1 MGRPPPPDTLPPL
14 ERLVAVLRRLLEP
27 DGCPWDRA
35 QTHRSL
41 KPYLV
46 EETYELLDAID
57 REDDAA
63 IREELGD
70 VLLQVVFH
78 AELARAAGR
87 WDLDD
92 VARGIA
98 DKVVRR
104 HPHVFGEGAVARTP
118 SEVERRWDE
127 IKRAE
132 TRRSS
137 LLAGIPA
144 GLPMLRQA
152 AKLGE
157 RAARIGFDW
166 PDAAGVRGKVD
177 EELAELDAART
188 AGDNEAIRKEL
199 GDILFTLAQLARHL
213 HHDPEEALR
222 EAAGRFRARFA
233 AMEAQGE
240 AEGRPLS
247 PDGDGRRTLDEL
259 EAMWRRAKARRGT
272 GL

>member
-1 MGRPPPPDTLPPL
+1 MGRAAPPENLPPL
-14 ERLVAVLRRLLEP
+14 ERFVAVMRRLLEP

-46 EETYELLDAID
+46 EEAYELLEAID

-87 WDLDD
+87 WDLED

-104 HPHVFGEGAVARTP
+104 HPHVFGEGAAASTP
-118 SEVERRWDE
+118 AEVEQRWDE
-127 IKRAE
+127 VKRAE
-132 TRRSS
+132 KRRAS
-137 LLAGIPA
+137 LLEGIPK
-144 GLPMLRQA
+144 GLPMLRQS

-166 PDAAGVRGKVD
+166 ADAAGVRAKLD
-177 EELAELDAART
+177 EELDELDAAT
-188 AGDNEAIRKEL
+188 MAGDGEAVRKEL
-199 GDILFTLAQLARHL
+199 GDVLFTVAQLGRHL
-213 HHDPEEALR
+213 GHDPEEALR
-222 EAAGRFRARFA
+222 EGAERFRARFE

-240 AEGRPLS
+240 AEGRPLA
-247 PDGDGRRTLDEL
+247 PDGDGRRTLAAL
-259 EAMWRRAKARRGT
+259 EAMWQRAKGSRAS

>member
-1 MGRPPPPDTLPPL
+1 MGRPPPPATLPPL
-14 ERLVAVLRRLLEP
+14 ERFVAVLRRLLEP

-46 EETYELLDAID
+46 EEAYELLEAID
-57 REDDAA
+57 RDDDAA

-104 HPHVFGEGAVARTP
+104 HPHVFGEGAEARTP
-118 SEVERRWDE
+118 AEVERRWDE
-127 IKRAE
+127 VKRAE
-132 TRRSS
+132 KHRAS
-137 LLAGIPA
+137 LLGGIPA

-166 PDAAGVRGKVD
+166 ADAAGVRGKLD
-177 EELAELDAART
+177 EELAELDAARA
-188 AGDNEAIRKEL
+188 AGDGEAIRKEL
-199 GDILFTLAQLARHL
+199 GDVLFTLAQLARHL
-213 HHDPEEALR
+213 GHDPEEALR
-222 EAAGRFRARFA
+222 EAAGRFRTRFE
-233 AMEAQGE
+233 AMEAQGQE
-240 AEGRPLS
+240 EGRPLS
-247 PDGDGRRTLDEL
+247 PDDNARRTLDEL
-259 EAMWRRAKARRGT
+259 EAMWRRAKGSRGA